1 MSNYS
6 KLIIYYHPSEKEKS
20 KIKSLTLSFS
30 RLNDENDT
38 YRQKLIL
45 QQNINNKIEEYKIK
59 EFHLN
64 AEKIKEKIRKIDFE
78 REYDKV
84 NDLLEEYYLIKFN
97 NKEIKTNNHNQ
108 IKYIL
113 DIFNF
118 DDLMQIQH
126 YHYKYIKDMYEFV
139 SINNLLNAKA
149 ISLDKPQMLK
159 LVEILKVEDPYRI
172 FRNMIKLDEFI
183 NQYNL

>member
-1 MSNYS
+1 M
-6 KLIIYYHPSEKEKS
+6 
-20 KIKSLTLSFS
+20 
-30 RLNDENDT
+30 
-38 YRQKLIL
+38 
-45 QQNINNKIEEYKIK
+45 
-59 EFHLN
+59 
-64 AEKIKEKIRKIDFE
+64 
-78 REYDKV
+78 
-84 NDLLEEYYLIKFN
+84 IKFN

-159 LVEILKVEDPYRI
+159 LVEILEVEDPYRI
-172 FRNMIKLDEFI
+172 FRNVIKLDEFI